1 MPGFDVEAPRSQIA
15 VSDGPLLPGDISLL
29 TPSHPDEPLD
39 VLRARYDR
47 DGMLLLKGLL
57 PREDILRTRCKYF
70 ELVGPTGLLKE
81 NTAPVQGIFNPNQS
95 PDDFP
100 GIGAGAVAK
109 NGRPGSESAAAFVDL
124 ALEAHYKDW
133 YAEDLCRHPV
143 LRDFVAKFTGWN
155 EHTLGLRRT
164 LLRNNVPRTKP
175 IGVHYDQIFLRYGEP
190 TSVTAWVPI
199 GDVGVTGGGLIY
211 LEDGILLSPGLF
223 DERLFLLIYRIGD
236 AVGLEIEQD
245 FTKKAREAGLTEEEA
260 KNGFNQN
267 MMSTGFLSEKPLEF
281 ARQHGRRW
289 LVSDYE
295 AGDVVLHKPH
305 AVCVLARPLNH
316 SKYLTWCLQIHAST
330 INNDPNNVIRL
341 ATDLRFVDSSKP
353 YDTVR
358 LPPFLSPLGY
368 AMSNDSGQRWT
379 NHYRF
384 GDGV

>member
-1 MPGFDVEAPRSQIA
+1 MPGIDVEAPRSQIA

-211 LEDGILLSPGLF
+211 LEDG
-223 DERLFLLIYRIGD
+223 D

-305 AVCVLARPLNH
+305 A
-316 SKYLTWCLQIHAST
+316 IHAST

-353 YDTVR
+353 YDT
-358 LPPFLSPLGY
+358 
-368 AMSNDSGQRWT
+368 RWT